1 MNLDYRELGEQ
12 MDFNV
17 KEKEIEEKRYLLTCT
32 LLKLKLYKLKSNAP
46 QLN

>member
-1 MNLDYRELGEQ
+1 MNLENRELGEQ
-12 MDFNV
+12 MDFNL
-17 KEKEIEEKRYLLTCT
+17 KEKEIVEKRYLLTCN